1 MKEPAGRNESR
12 RAAHARKRISRRPSR
27 LGTPAGSTAKPD
39 RVADPDAGFPGLLGR
54 VWRRASQAGD
64 LRTALDV
71 LLTLDGHVP
80 ADIQL
85 RALNSTQAAALTA
98 LCGLRPLEA
107 DGADGGL
114 AAPDGAGDGL
124 TGTAGAVA
132 VSAASARPVTGAA
145 GSPGLP
151 GGTGPTTDGRTA
163 PDGSLTDA
171 AASAR
176 PVTGTPEPPAFLGE
190 IGLTTSGR
198 IALRA
203 PGARPLDPRDLVG
216 GVRRVPY
223 DRAAL
228 AVYRRELD
236 RVRARGAARA
246 ADCRAWLAEQG
257 PEGRRALL
265 AQARE
270 AAVRTAPF
278 VLYQEDTQYTNFR
291 DRNTLTGKTLWPGH
305 PDCALSALESLPLE
319 LWSDQDAQLVVC
331 LTLLIRSAGF
341 GRVEE
346 ANGTQLTVDHIAYTL
361 ERVRRAYAAVPGVE
375 PVPAAASHRV
385 ADLDRLA
392 ADLRER
398 RREVGRHAQLYREI
412 HGALMH
418 KVERVAAAPGPA
430 ALARQGAVAERLRAR
445 LPLAGATLDELG
457 QDLAAAP
464 GWLAEPHG
472 AFGSGLESLVYETVA
487 ATADVFGADFAM
499 SRGMRSLPGL
509 VRALRGENWA
519 AICDWD
525 ITHFFCCV
533 VPRPEA
539 AAHFGG
545 SRAALADAAWAMSSR
560 MQYNSWH
567 FVAGN
572 LPREPEVLA
581 RDHFVPPV
589 IPDVAHFSDQ
599 HHHGHVNNNVRFSL
613 RSPQSVEVDGRRFDG
628 FMDLRLLRC
637 AGDPFDEQDLLAADR
652 VSAFIARA
660 TSLAARLVAA
670 GTGLEVTAFDSGWH
684 WTAVTGRGPAA
695 GDGPAGQ
702 GRRAS

>member
-1 MKEPAGRNESR
+1 MKDPAGRHESR
-12 RAAHARKRISRRPSR
+12 RAVNARKRISRRPSR
-27 LGTPAGSTAKPD
+27 LGIPAGSTDKPD
-39 RVADPDAGFPGLLGR
+39 RVAEPDAGFPGLLRR
-54 VWRRASQAGD
+54 VWRRAAEAGD
-64 LRTALDV
+64 LRSSLDV

-80 ADIQL
+80 GDIQL
-85 RALNSTQAAALTA
+85 RALNSAEQAALTA
-98 LCGLRPLEA
+98 LCGLSWR
-107 DGADGGL
+107 D
-114 AAPDGAGDGL
+114 PDGATD
-124 TGTAGAVA
+124 
-132 VSAASARPVTGAA
+132 SAADAA
-145 GSPGLP
+145 GTPAAA
-151 GGTGPTTDGRTA
+151 TTEPA
-163 PDGSLTDA
+163 PDTSEA
-171 AASAR
+171 
-176 PVTGTPEPPAFLGE
+176 PAFLGE
-190 IGLTTSGR
+190 IGLATNGR
-198 IALRA
+198 IALRT

-223 DRAAL
+223 SRAAL
-228 AVYRRELD
+228 AAYRRELD
-236 RVRARGAARA
+236 RARERNAASA

-257 PEGRRALL
+257 PEGRDALL

-270 AAVRTAPF
+270 ATLRTAPF

-291 DRNTLTGKTLWPGH
+291 GQNTLTGKTLWPGH
-305 PDCALSALESLPLE
+305 PDCALSALQGLPLD
-319 LWSDQDAQLVVC
+319 LWSDQDTQLIVC

-346 ANGTQLTVDHIAYTL
+346 ANGTQLTVDHVAYTL
-361 ERVRRAYAAVPGVE
+361 ERVRRAYNAVPGVE

-392 ADLRER
+392 ARLRER
-398 RREVGRHAQLYREI
+398 RQGLSRHAQLYREI

-430 ALARQGAVAERLRAR
+430 ARARQDAVTERLRAR
-445 LPLAGATLDELG
+445 LPLAGGTLTELG
-457 QDLAAAP
+457 RNLAAAP

-472 AFGSGLESLVYETVA
+472 AFGTGLESLVYETVA
-487 ATADVFGADFAM
+487 ATAEAFAADFAM

-509 VRALRGENWA
+509 VRALRGESWA
-519 AICDWD
+519 EICDWD

-545 SRAALADAAWAMSSR
+545 SAAALADAAWAMSSR

-572 LPREPEVLA
+572 LPRVPEVVA

-589 IPDVAHFSDQ
+589 IPDVAFFSDQ
-599 HHHGHVNNNVRFSL
+599 HHHGHVNNNVRFSI
-613 RSPQSVEVDGRRFDG
+613 RSPQAVEVDGRRFDG

-637 AGDPFDEQDLLAADR
+637 AGDPFDEQDLLAAQQ

-660 TSLAARLVAA
+660 TSLAAGLVAA
-670 GTGLEVTAFDSGWH
+670 GAELEVTAFDSGWH
-684 WTAVTGRGPAA
+684 WTAVTGAGPAA
-695 GDGPAGQ
+695 SGALAGQ
-702 GRRAS
+702 VRRAS